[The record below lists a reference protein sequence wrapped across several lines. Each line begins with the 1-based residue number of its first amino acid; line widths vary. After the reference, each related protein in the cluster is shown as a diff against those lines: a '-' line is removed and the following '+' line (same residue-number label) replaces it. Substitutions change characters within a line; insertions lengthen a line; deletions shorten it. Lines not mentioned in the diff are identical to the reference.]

1 MSGADGIGPDMIGP
15 DVIGPDGGA
24 PLRVEGLSLLTGRDI
39 LLDRLSFAVEA
50 GAVLAL
56 SGAAGAGKTLLQ
68 RALAGL
74 PPKGVTV
81 LGDIRIRGRRLLV
94 TQDGALDPLR
104 TIGAQF
110 VELLGR
116 QSGLDERTALR
127 RAAAALERFQVP
139 AAARRLA
146 LHPQELGE
154 AMRWRAALA
163 LAMAAQPALLL
174 ADAPAAALDPTQ
186 RVRLLSDLAAWT
198 REAGTALLLTE
209 RPQPDPAHTGLTD
222 RRLVLAQGRL
232 EAPEEAPV
240 PAPPP
245 VEPAPSGPPVLSV
258 RDLRVAFPLGR
269 GWRGEERWLTVVDGL
284 SIDLAEGETLA
295 LLGETGSGKS
305 VLARAILRLVPPVGG
320 QVSWLGTDLAAAPPE
335 AMRRARRDLQ
345 ILFPDPLAAFD
356 PLMTI
361 GAQLAETLELLLPPR
376 SAGRSAT
383 DRAARLAE
391 ALEEVGLPA
400 AVLDLYPGALRPA
413 EAARAGLAR
422 ALLPEPRLLV
432 CDEPAATL
440 DGAER
445 ADFLALLRAIRRRRR
460 LALLYATQ
468 DAAEGLRIGRRALV
482 LLLGRIVES
491 ADSAVLAA
499 GARHPYSRAL
509 IAASRLARPALHGDP
524 PSPLRPPTGC
534 VLRLRCPLA
543 HDGCAQVPPTLD
555 PVAPGHR
562 VACHVAQ
569 DDAQDGAQV
578 GGKAP

>member
-1 MSGADGIGPDMIGP
+1 VDHG
-15 DVIGPDGGA
+15 
-24 PLRVEGLSLLTGRDI
+24 
-39 LLDRLSFAVEA
+39 
-50 GAVLAL
+50 
-56 SGAAGAGKTLLQ
+56 Q
-68 RALAGL
+68 
-74 PPKGVTV
+74 
-81 LGDIRIRGRRLLV
+81 
-94 TQDGALDPLR
+94 
-104 TIGAQF
+104 
-110 VELLGR
+110 
-116 QSGLDERTALR
+116 
-127 RAAAALERFQVP
+127 
-139 AAARRLA
+139 
-146 LHPQELGE
+146 
-154 AMRWRAALA
+154 
-163 LAMAAQPALLL
+163 
-174 ADAPAAALDPTQ
+174 
-186 RVRLLSDLAAWT
+186 
-198 REAGTALLLTE
+198 
-209 RPQPDPAHTGLTD
+209 
-222 RRLVLAQGRL
+222 
-232 EAPEEAPV
+232 
-240 PAPPP
+240 
-245 VEPAPSGPPVLSV
+245 PAPSGPPILSV

-269 GWRGEERWLTVVDGL
+269 SWRGEERWLTVVDGL
-284 SIDLAEGETLA
+284 SIELAEGETLA

-345 ILFPDPLAAFD
+345 ILFPDPLAALD

-361 GAQLAETLELLLPPR
+361 GAQLAETLESLRPTR
-376 SAGRSAT
+376 SPA
-383 DRAARLAE
+383 DRAARMAE
-391 ALEEVGLPA
+391 ALEEVGLPT
-400 AVLDLYPGALRPA
+400 AVLDLHPGSLRPA

-468 DAAEGLRIGRRALV
+468 DAAEGLRIARRGLV

-509 IAASRLARPALHGDP
+509 VAAAGLVRPALHGDP

-534 VLRLRCPLA
+534 ALRLRCPLA
-543 HDGCAQVPPTLD
+543 HDGCAQVPPSLD

-569 DDAQDGAQV
+569 DEAQDGTQS

>member
-1 MSGADGIGPDMIGP
+1 MNRADDGAS
-15 DVIGPDGGA
+15 
-24 PLRVEGLSLLTGRDI
+24 LRVEGLSLLTSRDI
-39 LLDRLSFAVEA
+39 LLDRLSFAVAA
-50 GAVLAL
+50 GEVLAL
-56 SGAAGAGKTLLQ
+56 SGGAGAGKTLLL

-74 PPKGVTV
+74 APKGVTV
-81 LGDIRIRGRRLLV
+81 LGDIQIRGRRILV

-104 TIGAQF
+104 PLGAQF
-110 VELLGR
+110 ADLLAR
-116 QSGLDERTALR
+116 QSGMDERTALR
-127 RAAAALERFQVP
+127 RAAEALERFQVP

-146 LHPQELGE
+146 LHPHELGE

-198 REAGTALLLTE
+198 REAGTALLLAG
-209 RPQPDPAHTGLTD
+209 RPQPDAMKTDPVPSGLAD
-222 RRLVLAQGRL
+222 RRLILTQGRL
-232 EAPEEAPV
+232 EEPEEE
-240 PAPPP
+240 PAPAPTP
-245 VEPAPSGPPVLSV
+245 VEPAPSGPPILSV

-269 GWRGEERWLTVVDGL
+269 SWRGEERWLTVVDGL
-284 SIDLAEGETLA
+284 SIALAEGETLA

-361 GAQLAETLELLLPPR
+361 GAQLAETLETLRPTR
-376 SAGRSAT
+376 SDANQ
-383 DRAARLAE
+383 AARLAE
-391 ALEEVGLPA
+391 ALEEVGLPT
-400 AVLDLYPGALRPA
+400 AVLDLHPGALRPA
-413 EAARAGLAR
+413 DAARAGLAR

-445 ADFLALLRAIRRRRR
+445 ADFLALLRAIRHRRR

-468 DAAEGLRIGRRALV
+468 DAAEGLRIARRALV

-509 IAASRLARPALHGDP
+509 IAAAGLARPALHGDP

-534 VLRLRCPLA
+534 PLRLRCPLA
-543 HDGCAQVPPTLD
+543 HDGCAQVPPTLE

-569 DDAQDGAQV
+569 DEAQDGAQA

>member
-1 MSGADGIGPDMIGP
+1 M
-15 DVIGPDGGA
+15 
-24 PLRVEGLSLLTGRDI
+24 RVEGLSLLTSRDI
-39 LLDRLSFAVEA
+39 LLDRLSFAVAA
-50 GAVLAL
+50 GEVLSL
-56 SGAAGAGKTLLQ
+56 SGGAGAGKTLLL

-74 PPKGVTV
+74 APKGVTV
-81 LGDIRIRGRRLLV
+81 LGDIRIQGRRILV

-104 TIGAQF
+104 TLGAQF
-110 VELLGR
+110 TDLLAH

-127 RAAAALERFQVP
+127 RAAEALERFQVP

-198 REAGTALLLTE
+198 REAGTALLLAG
-209 RPQPDPAHTGLTD
+209 RPTPDPIKADPNRADPVPSGLAD
-222 RRLVLAQGRL
+222 RRLILTQGRL
-232 EAPEEAPV
+232 EEPEEEPV

-245 VEPAPSGPPVLSV
+245 VEPAPSGPPILSV

-269 GWRGEERWLTVVDGL
+269 GWRGEERWLTVLDGL
-284 SIDLAEGETLA
+284 SIELAEGETLA

-361 GAQLAETLELLLPPR
+361 GAQLAETLESLRPTR
-376 SAGRSAT
+376 SSA
-383 DRAARLAE
+383 DRDARLAE

-400 AVLDLYPGALRPA
+400 AVLDLHPGSLRPA

-422 ALLPEPRLLV
+422 ALLTGPRLLV

-445 ADFLALLRAIRRRRR
+445 ADFLALLQAIRRRRR

-491 ADSAVLAA
+491 ADSTVLAA

-509 IAASRLARPALHGDP
+509 IAAAGLVRPALHGDP

-534 VLRLRCPLA
+534 ALRLRCPLA

-569 DDAQDGAQV
+569 DEVQDGPKSGAQT
-578 GGKAP
+578 GGKAT

>member
-1 MSGADGIGPDMIGP
+1 MEPVSAS
-15 DVIGPDGGA
+15 A
-24 PLRVEGLSLLTGRDI
+24 P
-39 LLDRLSFAVEA
+39 
-50 GAVLAL
+50 
-56 SGAAGAGKTLLQ
+56 Q
-68 RALAGL
+68 
-74 PPKGVTV
+74 
-81 LGDIRIRGRRLLV
+81 
-94 TQDGALDPLR
+94 
-104 TIGAQF
+104 
-110 VELLGR
+110 
-116 QSGLDERTALR
+116 R
-127 RAAAALERFQVP
+127 RA
-139 AAARRLA
+139 
-146 LHPQELGE
+146 
-154 AMRWRAALA
+154 
-163 LAMAAQPALLL
+163 
-174 ADAPAAALDPTQ
+174 
-186 RVRLLSDLAAWT
+186 
-198 REAGTALLLTE
+198 
-209 RPQPDPAHTGLTD
+209 
-222 RRLVLAQGRL
+222 
-232 EAPEEAPV
+232 
-240 PAPPP
+240 
-245 VEPAPSGPPVLSV
+245 V

-269 GWRGEERWLTVVDGL
+269 SWRGEERWLTVVDGL
-284 SIDLAEGETLA
+284 SIALAEGETLA

-361 GAQLAETLELLLPPR
+361 GAQFAETLESLQPTR
-376 SAGRSAT
+376 STAQSPA

-400 AVLDLYPGALRPA
+400 AVLDLYPGALLPA

-440 DGAER
+440 DEGAER
-445 ADFLALLRAIRRRRR
+445 ADFLDLLQAIRRRRR

-468 DAAEGLRIGRRALV
+468 DAAEGLRIARRALV

-499 GARHPYSRAL
+499 AARPPYSRAL
-509 IAASRLARPALHGDP
+509 IAASGLARPALHGDP

-534 VLRLRCPLA
+534 ALRLRCPLA

-569 DDAQDGAQV
+569 DEVQED
-578 GGKAP
+578 GKAP

>member
-1 MSGADGIGPDMIGP
+1 MSGA
-15 DVIGPDGGA
+15 DVIGPDDRS
-24 PLRVEGLSLLTGRDI
+24 PLRVEGLSLLTSRDI
-39 LLDRLSFAVEA
+39 LLDRLSFAVEP
-50 GAVLAL
+50 GEVLAL
-56 SGAAGAGKTLLQ
+56 SGGAGAGKTLLL
-68 RALAGL
+68 RALSGL
-74 PPKGVTV
+74 APKGVTV
-81 LGDIRIRGRRLLV
+81 LGDIHIQGRRILV

-110 VELLGR
+110 TELLAH
-116 QSGLDERTALR
+116 QSGMDERTALR
-127 RAAAALERFQVP
+127 CAAEALERFQVP

-146 LHPQELGE
+146 LHPHELGE

-163 LAMAAQPALLL
+163 LAMAAEPALLL

-198 REAGTALLLTE
+198 REAGTALLLAG
-209 RPQPDPAHTGLTD
+209 RPQPDPIQADPVPSGLAD
-222 RRLVLAQGRL
+222 RRLILAQGRL
-232 EAPEEAPV
+232 EAPEEEPT

-245 VEPAPSGPPVLSV
+245 VEPAPSGPPILSV

-269 GWRGEERWLTVVDGL
+269 SWRGAERWLTVVDGL
-284 SIDLAEGETLA
+284 SIALAEGETLA

-335 AMRRARRDLQ
+335 AMRRARGDLQ

-361 GAQLAETLELLLPPR
+361 GAQFAETLESLRPTR
-376 SAGRSAT
+376 STAQSAAQST
-383 DRAARLAE
+383 ADRAARLAE

-400 AVLDLYPGALRPA
+400 AVLDLHPGSLRPA

-440 DGAER
+440 DGSER
-445 ADFLALLRAIRRRRR
+445 ADFLALLQAIRRRRR

-468 DAAEGLRIGRRALV
+468 DAAEGLRIARRALV

-491 ADSAVLAA
+491 ADSVVLATR
-499 GARHPYSRAL
+499 ARHPYSRAL
-509 IAASRLARPALHGDP
+509 IAAAGLDRPALHGDP

-534 VLRLRCPLA
+534 PLRLRCPLA

-569 DDAQDGAQV
+569 DSAQED
-578 GGKAP
+578 GKAP

>member
-1 MSGADGIGPDMIGP
+1 MAVEQQADGRGLGQTVAHRGEVARAAAPPRALAGRAP
-15 DVIGPDGGA
+15 RGG
-24 PLRVEGLSLLTGRDI
+24 EGLSLLTSRDI
-39 LLDRLSFAVEA
+39 LLDRLSFAVEP
-50 GAVLAL
+50 GEVLAL
-56 SGAAGAGKTLLQ
+56 SGDAGAGKTLLL

-74 PPKGVTV
+74 APKGITV
-81 LGDIRIRGRRLLV
+81 LGDIHIRGRRILV

-104 TIGAQF
+104 TLGAQF
-110 VELLGR
+110 TELLAH
-116 QSGLDERTALR
+116 QSGMDERAALR
-127 RAAAALERFQVP
+127 RAAEALERFQVP
-139 AAARRLA
+139 AATRRLA
-146 LHPQELGE
+146 LHPHELGE

-198 REAGTALLLTE
+198 REAGTALLLAG
-209 RPQPDPAHTGLTD
+209 RPQPDPIQADPVPSGLAD
-222 RRLVLAQGRL
+222 RRLILAQGRL
-232 EAPEEAPV
+232 EEPEEEPT
-240 PAPPP
+240 PAPSS
-245 VEPAPSGPPVLSV
+245 VEPAPSGPPILSV

-284 SIDLAEGETLA
+284 SIALAEGETLA

-361 GAQLAETLELLLPPR
+361 GAQFAETLESLRPAR
-376 SAGRSAT
+376 SSA
-383 DRAARLAE
+383 DRTARLAE

-400 AVLDLYPGALRPA
+400 AVLDLHPGALRPA

-432 CDEPAATL
+432 CDEPAAAL
-440 DGAER
+440 DGTER
-445 ADFLALLRAIRRRRR
+445 ADFLALLQAIRRRRR

-468 DAAEGLRIGRRALV
+468 DAAEGLRIARRALV

-491 ADSAVLAA
+491 ADSAVLA
-499 GARHPYSRAL
+499 
-509 IAASRLARPALHGDP
+509 
-524 PSPLRPPTGC
+524 
-534 VLRLRCPLA
+534 
-543 HDGCAQVPPTLD
+543 
-555 PVAPGHR
+555 
-562 VACHVAQ
+562 
-569 DDAQDGAQV
+569 
-578 GGKAP
+578 

>member
-1 MSGADGIGPDMIGP
+1 M
-15 DVIGPDGGA
+15 IGPDGGA

-50 GAVLAL
+50 GTVLTL
-56 SGAAGAGKTLLQ
+56 SGGAGAGKTLLL

-127 RAAAALERFQVP
+127 RAAEALERFQVP

-198 REAGTALLLTE
+198 REAGTALLLTG
-209 RPQPDPAHTGLTD
+209 RPQPDPALTGPAD

-232 EAPEEAPV
+232 EAPEEVPV

-361 GAQLAETLELLLPPR
+361 GAQLAATLELLLPPR

-578 GGKAP
+578 GGQAP

>member
-1 MSGADGIGPDMIGP
+1 MSGSEER
-15 DVIGPDGGA
+15 A
-24 PLRVEGLSLLTGRDI
+24 PLRVEGLSLLTSRDI
-39 LLDRLSFAVEA
+39 LLDRLSFAVEP
-50 GAVLAL
+50 GEVLAL
-56 SGAAGAGKTLLQ
+56 SGSAGAGKTLLL

-74 PPKGVTV
+74 APKGVTV
-81 LGDIRIRGRRLLV
+81 LGDIQIRGRRLLV

-104 TIGAQF
+104 TLGAQF
-110 VELLGR
+110 TELLAH

-127 RAAAALERFQVP
+127 CAAEALERFQVP

-146 LHPQELGE
+146 LHPHELGE

-174 ADAPAAALDPTQ
+174 ADAPAATLDPTQ

-198 REAGTALLLTE
+198 REAGTALLLAG
-209 RPQPDPAHTGLTD
+209 RPQPDPIQADPIQADPIQADPVHSGLAD
-222 RRLVLAQGRL
+222 RRLILAQGRL
-232 EAPEEAPV
+232 EAPEEEPT
-240 PAPPP
+240 PAPSPA
-245 VEPAPSGPPVLSV
+245 EPAPSGPPILSV

-269 GWRGEERWLTVVDGL
+269 SWRGEERWLTVVDGL
-284 SIDLAEGETLA
+284 SIALAEGETLA

-305 VLARAILRLVPPVGG
+305 VLARAILRLIPPVGG

-335 AMRRARRDLQ
+335 TMRRARRDLQ

-361 GAQLAETLELLLPPR
+361 GAQLAETLESLHPSR
-376 SAGRSAT
+376 SPANS
-383 DRAARLAE
+383 AARLAD

-400 AVLDLYPGALRPA
+400 AVLDLHPGALLPA

-440 DGAER
+440 DGSER
-445 ADFLALLRAIRRRRR
+445 ADFLALLQAIRRRRR

-468 DAAEGLRIGRRALV
+468 DAAEGLRIARRALV

-491 ADSAVLAA
+491 ADSAILTA

-509 IAASRLARPALHGDP
+509 IAAAGLVPPALHGDP

-534 VLRLRCPLA
+534 ALRLRCPLA

-569 DDAQDGAQV
+569 DDAQNDAQA

>member
-1 MSGADGIGPDMIGP
+1 MNRAE
-15 DVIGPDGGA
+15 GGA
-24 PLRVEGLSLLTGRDI
+24 PLRVEGLSLLTSRDI
-39 LLDRLSFAVEA
+39 LLDRLSFAVEP
-50 GAVLAL
+50 GEVLTL
-56 SGAAGAGKTLLQ
+56 SGGAGTGKTLLL

-74 PPKGVTV
+74 APKGITV
-81 LGDIRIRGRRLLV
+81 LGDIQIRGRRILV

-104 TIGAQF
+104 TLGAQF
-110 VELLGR
+110 TELLAH
-116 QSGLDERTALR
+116 QSGMDERAALR
-127 RAAAALERFQVP
+127 RAAEALERFQVP
-139 AAARRLA
+139 AATRRLA

-198 REAGTALLLTE
+198 REAGTALLLTG
-209 RPQPDPAHTGLTD
+209 RPQPDPIHADPVHSGLAD
-222 RRLVLAQGRL
+222 RRLILAQGRL
-232 EAPEEAPV
+232 ETPEEPA

-245 VEPAPSGPPVLSV
+245 VESVPSGPPILSV

-284 SIDLAEGETLA
+284 SIALAEGETLA

-361 GAQLAETLELLLPPR
+361 GAQFAETLESLRPAR
-376 SAGRSAT
+376 SSA
-383 DRAARLAE
+383 DRTARLAE

-400 AVLDLYPGALRPA
+400 AVLDLHPGTLRPA

-432 CDEPAATL
+432 CDEPAAAL
-440 DGAER
+440 DGTER
-445 ADFLALLRAIRRRRR
+445 ADFLTLLQAIRRRRR

-468 DAAEGLRIGRRALV
+468 DAAEGLRIARRALV

-491 ADSAVLAA
+491 ADSAVLAT

-509 IAASRLARPALHGDP
+509 IAAAGLVRPALHGDP

-543 HDGCAQVPPTLD
+543 HDGCAQLPPTLD

-569 DDAQDGAQV
+569 DEVQDGTQV

>member
-1 MSGADGIGPDMIGP
+1 MSGAGERT
-15 DVIGPDGGA
+15 
-24 PLRVEGLSLLTGRDI
+24 PLRVEGLSLLTSRDI
-39 LLDRLSFAVEA
+39 LLDRLSFAVEP
-50 GAVLAL
+50 GEVLAL
-56 SGAAGAGKTLLQ
+56 SGGAGAGKTLLL

-74 PPKGVTV
+74 APKGVTV
-81 LGDIRIRGRRLLV
+81 LGDIRIQGRRLLV

-104 TIGAQF
+104 PLGAQF
-110 VELLGR
+110 TELLAH
-116 QSGLDERTALR
+116 QSGMDERTALR
-127 RAAAALERFQVP
+127 CAAEALERFQVP
-139 AAARRLA
+139 AATRRLA
-146 LHPQELGE
+146 LHPHELGE

-186 RVRLLSDLAAWT
+186 RVRLLSDLATWT
-198 REAGTALLLTE
+198 REAGTALLLAG
-209 RPQPDPAHTGLTD
+209 RPQGDPARSGLAD
-222 RRLVLAQGRL
+222 RRLILTQGRL
-232 EAPEEAPV
+232 EAPEEE
-240 PAPPP
+240 PAPAPLP
-245 VEPAPSGPPVLSV
+245 EEPAPSGPPVLSV

-269 GWRGEERWLTVVDGL
+269 SWRGEERWLTVVDGL
-284 SIDLAEGETLA
+284 SIALAEGETLA

-361 GAQLAETLELLLPPR
+361 GAQLAETLESLRPTR
-376 SAGRSAT
+376 SSA

-391 ALEEVGLPA
+391 ALEQVGLPA
-400 AVLDLYPGALRPA
+400 AVLDLHPGALRPA

-432 CDEPAATL
+432 CDEPAAAL

-445 ADFLALLRAIRRRRR
+445 ADFLALLQAIRRRHR

-468 DAAEGLRIGRRALV
+468 DAAEGLRIARRALV

-509 IAASRLARPALHGDP
+509 IAAAGLARPALHGDP

-534 VLRLRCPLA
+534 ALRLRCPLA

-569 DDAQDGAQV
+569 DEAQDGTQA

>member
-1 MSGADGIGPDMIGP
+1 MIGP

>member
-1 MSGADGIGPDMIGP
+1 MSGTDD
-15 DVIGPDGGA
+15 GA
-24 PLRVEGLSLLTGRDI
+24 PLRVEGLSLLTSRDI
-39 LLDRLSFAVEA
+39 LLDRLSFAVEP
-50 GAVLAL
+50 GEVLAL
-56 SGAAGAGKTLLQ
+56 SGGAGAGKTLLL

-74 PPKGVTV
+74 APKGVTV
-81 LGDIRIRGRRLLV
+81 LGDIQIRGRRILV

-104 TIGAQF
+104 TLGAQF
-110 VELLGR
+110 VELLSR
-116 QSGLDERTALR
+116 QSGLDERAALR
-127 RAAAALERFQVP
+127 RAAEALERFQVP

-146 LHPQELGE
+146 LHPHELGE

-163 LAMAAQPALLL
+163 LAMAAEPALLL

-198 REAGTALLLTE
+198 REAGTALLLAG
-209 RPQPDPAHTGLTD
+209 RPQPDPVPSGLARSNLAD
-222 RRLVLAQGRL
+222 RRVILAQGRL
-232 EAPEEAPV
+232 EAPEEEPT

-245 VEPAPSGPPVLSV
+245 MEPAPSGPPILSV

-284 SIDLAEGETLA
+284 SIELAEGETLA

-361 GAQLAETLELLLPPR
+361 GAQLAETLESLHPSR
-376 SAGRSAT
+376 SAAQSTA

-400 AVLDLYPGALRPA
+400 AVLDLHPGALLPA

-445 ADFLALLRAIRRRRR
+445 ADFLALLQAIRRRRR

-468 DAAEGLRIGRRALV
+468 DAGEGLRMARRVLV

-509 IAASRLARPALHGDP
+509 IAAAGLARPALHGDP

-534 VLRLRCPLA
+534 ALRLRCPLA
-543 HDGCAQVPPTLD
+543 HDGCAQVPPTLA

-569 DDAQDGAQV
+569 DDAQDGAQDDAQV

>member
-1 MSGADGIGPDMIGP
+1 MSGADN
-15 DVIGPDGGA
+15 GA
-24 PLRVEGLSLLTGRDI
+24 PLRVEGLSLLTSRDI
-39 LLDRLSFAVEA
+39 LLDRLSFAIEP
-50 GAVLAL
+50 GEVLAL
-56 SGAAGAGKTLLQ
+56 SGAAGAGKTLLL

-74 PPKGVTV
+74 APKGITV
-81 LGDIRIRGRRLLV
+81 LGDIQIRGRRLLV

-104 TIGAQF
+104 PLGAQF
-110 VELLGR
+110 ADLLAR
-116 QSGLDERTALR
+116 QSGMDERAALR
-127 RAAAALERFQVP
+127 CAAEALERFQVP

-146 LHPQELGE
+146 LHPHELGE

-186 RVRLLSDLAAWT
+186 RVRLLSDLASWT
-198 REAGTALLLTE
+198 REAGTALLLAG
-209 RPQPDPAHTGLTD
+209 RPQPDPIQADPVHSGLAD
-222 RRLVLAQGRL
+222 RRLILAQGRL
-232 EAPEEAPV
+232 EAPEEEPN
-240 PAPPP
+240 PAPSL
-245 VEPAPSGPPVLSV
+245 VEPAPSGPPILSV

-269 GWRGEERWLTVVDGL
+269 SWRGEERWLTVVDGL
-284 SIDLAEGETLA
+284 SIALAEGETLA

-305 VLARAILRLVPPVGG
+305 VLARAILRLIPPVGG

-335 AMRRARRDLQ
+335 AMRWARRDLQ

-361 GAQLAETLELLLPPR
+361 GAQLAETLESLRPTR
-376 SAGRSAT
+376 SSA

-391 ALEEVGLPA
+391 TLGEVGLPA
-400 AVLDLYPGALRPA
+400 AVLDLHPGALRPA

-432 CDEPAATL
+432 CDEPAAAL

-445 ADFLALLRAIRRRRR
+445 ADFLALLQALRRRRR

-468 DAAEGLRIGRRALV
+468 DAAEGLRIARRALV

-509 IAASRLARPALHGDP
+509 IAAAGLARPALHGDP

-534 VLRLRCPLA
+534 ALRLRCPLA

-569 DDAQDGAQV
+569 DEAQDGTQA

>member
-1 MSGADGIGPDMIGP
+1 MTGA

-50 GAVLAL
+50 GTVLTL
-56 SGAAGAGKTLLQ
+56 SGGAGAGKTLLL

-127 RAAAALERFQVP
+127 RAAEALERFQVP

-198 REAGTALLLTE
+198 REAGTALLLTG
-209 RPQPDPAHTGLTD
+209 RPQPDPALTGPAD

-232 EAPEEAPV
+232 EAPEEVPV

-361 GAQLAETLELLLPPR
+361 GAQLAATLELLLPPR

-578 GGKAP
+578 GGQAP

>member
-1 MSGADGIGPDMIGP
+1 M
-15 DVIGPDGGA
+15 
-24 PLRVEGLSLLTGRDI
+24 
-39 LLDRLSFAVEA
+39 
-50 GAVLAL
+50 
-56 SGAAGAGKTLLQ
+56 
-68 RALAGL
+68 
-74 PPKGVTV
+74 
-81 LGDIRIRGRRLLV
+81 
-94 TQDGALDPLR
+94 
-104 TIGAQF
+104 
-110 VELLGR
+110 
-116 QSGLDERTALR
+116 
-127 RAAAALERFQVP
+127 
-139 AAARRLA
+139 
-146 LHPQELGE
+146 
-154 AMRWRAALA
+154 
-163 LAMAAQPALLL
+163 
-174 ADAPAAALDPTQ
+174 
-186 RVRLLSDLAAWT
+186 
-198 REAGTALLLTE
+198 
-209 RPQPDPAHTGLTD
+209 
-222 RRLVLAQGRL
+222 
-232 EAPEEAPV
+232 EAPEEVPV

-361 GAQLAETLELLLPPR
+361 GAQLAATLELLLPPR

-578 GGKAP
+578 GGQAP

>member
-1 MSGADGIGPDMIGP
+1 MTGGSAATLAGPD
-15 DVIGPDGGA
+15 DRA
-24 PLRVEGLSLLTGRDI
+24 PLRVQGLSLLTSRDI

-50 GAVLAL
+50 GEVLAL
-56 SGAAGAGKTLLQ
+56 AGGAGAGKTLLL

-74 PPKGVTV
+74 APKGVTV
-81 LGDIRIRGRRLLV
+81 LGDIHIRGRRILV
-94 TQDGALDPLR
+94 TQDAALTPHR
-104 TIGAQF
+104 TLGAQF
-110 VELLGR
+110 VERLAH

-127 RAAAALERFQVP
+127 RAAEALERFQVP

-146 LHPQELGE
+146 LHPHELGE

-163 LAMAAQPALLL
+163 LAMAVEPSVLL
-174 ADAPAAALDPTQ
+174 ADAPGAALDPTQ
-186 RVRLLSDLAAWT
+186 RVRLLSDLAVWT
-198 REAGTALLLTE
+198 REAGTALLLTG
-209 RPQPDPAHTGLTD
+209 RPQADPARSGLGRSGLARSDLAD
-222 RRLVLAQGRL
+222 RRLILDQGRL
-232 EAPEEAPV
+232 EIPQEEHS

-245 VEPAPSGPPVLSV
+245 SEPAPSGPPVLSV

-284 SIDLAEGETLA
+284 SIALAEGESLA

-320 QVSWLGTDLAAAPPE
+320 QVSWLGTDLTAAPPE

-345 ILFPDPLAAFD
+345 IIFPDPLAAFD

-361 GAQLAETLELLLPPR
+361 GAQLAESLESLLPAQFLPAQ
-376 SAGRSAT
+376 SAA

-391 ALEEVGLPA
+391 ALEEVGLPD
-400 AVLDLYPGALRPA
+400 AVLHLHPGSLHPA

-422 ALLPEPRLLV
+422 ALLPGPRLLV

-445 ADFLALLRAIRRRRR
+445 ADFLALLQAIRRRRR

-468 DAAEGLRIGRRALV
+468 DAEEGLRIGRRALV

-491 ADSAVLAA
+491 ADSAALAA
-499 GARHPYSRAL
+499 GARHPYTRAL
-509 IAASRLARPALHGDP
+509 IAASSLARPALHGDP

-534 VLRLRCPLA
+534 ALRLRCPLA
-543 HDGCAQVPPTLD
+543 HDGCAQITPTLD

-562 VACHVAQ
+562 VACHARDAAGQ
-569 DDAQDGAQV
+569 DDGTE
-578 GGKAP
+578 P

>member
-127 RAAAALERFQVP
+127 RATEALERFQVP

>member
-1 MSGADGIGPDMIGP
+1 MSGADN
-15 DVIGPDGGA
+15 GA
-24 PLRVEGLSLLTGRDI
+24 PLRVEGLSLLTSRDI
-39 LLDRLSFAVEA
+39 LLDRLSFAIEP
-50 GAVLAL
+50 GEVLAL
-56 SGAAGAGKTLLQ
+56 SGGAGAGKTLLL

-74 PPKGVTV
+74 APKGITV
-81 LGDIRIRGRRLLV
+81 LGDIQIRGRRLLV

-104 TIGAQF
+104 PLGAQF
-110 VELLGR
+110 ADLLAR
-116 QSGLDERTALR
+116 QSGMDERAALR
-127 RAAAALERFQVP
+127 CAAEALERFQVP
-139 AAARRLA
+139 AATRRLA
-146 LHPQELGE
+146 LHPHELGE

-163 LAMAAQPALLL
+163 LAMAAEPALLL

-198 REAGTALLLTE
+198 REAGTALLLAG
-209 RPQPDPAHTGLTD
+209 RPHPDPTQPDPARSGLAD
-222 RRLVLAQGRL
+222 RRLILAHGRL
-232 EAPEEAPV
+232 ETPEEEPA

-245 VEPAPSGPPVLSV
+245 VEPAPSGPPILSV

-284 SIDLAEGETLA
+284 SIALAEGETLA

-305 VLARAILRLVPPVGG
+305 VLARAILRLIPPVGG
-320 QVSWLGTDLAAAPPE
+320 QVSWLGTDLTAAPPE

-361 GAQLAETLELLLPPR
+361 GAQLAETLESLRPTR
-376 SAGRSAT
+376 SSA

-400 AVLDLYPGALRPA
+400 AVLDLHPGALRPA

-432 CDEPAATL
+432 CDEPAAAL

-468 DAAEGLRIGRRALV
+468 DAAEGLRIARRALV

-509 IAASRLARPALHGDP
+509 IAAAGLARPALHGDP

-534 VLRLRCPLA
+534 ALRLRCPLA

-569 DDAQDGAQV
+569 DEAQDGTQA

>member
-1 MSGADGIGPDMIGP
+1 MSRPD
-15 DVIGPDGGA
+15 DRA
-24 PLRVEGLSLLTGRDI
+24 PLRVEGLSLLTSRDI
-39 LLDRLSFAVEA
+39 LLDRLSFAIEA
-50 GAVLAL
+50 GEVLAL
-56 SGAAGAGKTLLQ
+56 SGGAGAGKTLLL

-74 PPKGVTV
+74 TPKGVTV
-81 LGDIRIRGRRLLV
+81 LGDIQIRGRRLLV
-94 TQDGALDPLR
+94 TQDGALDPFR
-104 TIGAQF
+104 TLGAQF
-110 VELLGR
+110 AELLSR

-127 RAAAALERFQVP
+127 RAAEALERFQVP

-146 LHPQELGE
+146 LHPHELGE

-163 LAMAAQPALLL
+163 LAMAAEPALLL

-198 REAGTALLLTE
+198 REAGTALLLAG
-209 RPQPDPAHTGLTD
+209 RPQADPIRSGLARSNLAD

-232 EAPEEAPV
+232 EVPPAEPT
-240 PAPPP
+240 PAPSPA
-245 VEPAPSGPPVLSV
+245 EPAPSGPPVLSV

-269 GWRGEERWLTVVDGL
+269 NWRGEERWLTVVDGL
-284 SIDLAEGETLA
+284 SIELAEGETLA

-320 QVSWLGTDLAAAPPE
+320 QVTWLGTDLAAAPPE
-335 AMRRARRDLQ
+335 TMRRARRDLQ
-345 ILFPDPLAAFD
+345 ILFPDPLTAFD

-361 GAQLAETLELLLPPR
+361 GAQLAETLESLHPSR
-376 SAGRSAT
+376 SPANS
-383 DRAARLAE
+383 AARLAD

-400 AVLDLYPGALRPA
+400 AVLDLHPGALLPA

-440 DGAER
+440 DGSER
-445 ADFLALLRAIRRRRR
+445 ADFLALLQAIRRRRR

-468 DAAEGLRIGRRALV
+468 DAAEGLRIARRALV

-491 ADSAVLAA
+491 ADSAILTA

-509 IAASRLARPALHGDP
+509 IAAAGLVPPALHGDP

-534 VLRLRCPLA
+534 ALRLRCPLA

-569 DDAQDGAQV
+569 DDAQNDAQV